1 MPRRKQQNP
10 QSVKLDSED
19 GLVTIGAPGIL
30 TLEADFLLGHDLEFG
45 DSDHDKILGLDDK
58 YSDSVA
64 AEIGFSVYS
73 LGDEES
79 CLSMESDA
87 DDRDPRTAT
96 DTRTATESQCDQE
109 EGPAPQPDHQPP
121 FPPYLS
127 CRGCGQDLVGPYCH
141 RCCKGGSGDFSAA
154 FGGFRYGSRSQAD
167 DGEEGDGGGI
177 DGADGTDDNSTM
189 GDDGPSSKLYSCQLC
204 GFSSRYANHVK
215 RHMKTHN
222 GEKPYHCPLCTY
234 ASAQLVN
241 LQRHLR
247 IHTGEK
253 PYRCDSC
260 SFACSS
266 LGNLKRHQR
275 MHVAGQEAV
284 RPASGPPIGPSA
296 GGCGVK
302 RHWEDEPS
310 ASTEEALKPDQNLH
324 VGGHSRDYLPC
335 CDGLTVP
342 PPPELPEH
350 QPSRLLEAPGCGPG
364 TGSMTGARA
373 ESGSRT
379 GALRGSLTGA
389 RVGAVVGAKS
399 EDTHRDSLP
408 PFPFLFTCRLCGI
421 PLEDEDG
428 STTQICA
435 KCTLDMLNK
444 DSSGPNSP
452 GERGDKVYTC
462 SACPFLTHYP
472 NHLARH
478 MKTHSGEKPYK
489 CPQCDYASAHFDNL
503 KRHHRVHTG
512 EKPYKCHLCDYAC
525 GNLANLK
532 RHQRVHSGAKPFQCA
547 ACSYSCNQSMNLKRH
562 MLRHTGEKP
571 YKCQECGYTTGHWDN
586 YKRHQKK
593 HGLATD
599 GWVKV
604 QMPGAHEEEEEEE
617 EEEGEEERVVGQP
630 QRKEGEMV
638 MQYMSR

>member
-1 MPRRKQQNP
+1 MRK
-10 QSVKLDSED
+10 VLLLF
-19 GLVTIGAPGIL
+19 GLFLIL
-30 TLEADFLLGHDLEFG
+30 LF
-45 DSDHDKILGLDDK
+45 SPP
-58 YSDSVA
+58 VA
-64 AEIGFSVYS
+64 AEISVYP

-79 CLSMESDA
+79 CAFSSLSMA
-87 DDRDPRTAT
+87 G
-96 DTRTATESQCDQE
+96 QCDQE
-109 EGPAPQPDHQPP
+109 QGPESQPDHE
-121 FPPYLS
+121 PPYLS
-127 CRGCGQDLVGPYCH
+127 CRGCG
-141 RCCKGGSGDFSAA
+141 R
-154 FGGFRYGSRSQAD
+154 
-167 DGEEGDGGGI
+167 DGGGM
-177 DGADGTDDNSTM
+177 DGADGT
-189 GDDGPSSKLYSCQLC
+189 GDDGPSSKRHSCQLC

-222 GEKPYHCPLCTY
+222 GEKPYRCPLCTY

-253 PYRCDSC
+253 PYSCDSC

-275 MHVAGQEAV
+275 MHVVGQEAV
-284 RPASGPPIGPSA
+284 RPASGPPIGPS
-296 GGCGVK
+296 GLK
-302 RHWEDEPS
+302 RQREEEPNVP
-310 ASTEEALKPDQNLH
+310 AEEALRPDLNLH
-324 VGGHSRDYLPC
+324 VGGHNRDYLPC
-335 CDGLTVP
+335 SDGL
-342 PPPELPEH
+342 
-350 QPSRLLEAPGCGPG
+350 R
-364 TGSMTGARA
+364 
-373 ESGSRT
+373 SG
-379 GALRGSLTGA
+379 G
-389 RVGAVVGAKS
+389 RVGAVVGVKS
-399 EDTHRDSLP
+399 EDRDSLP
-408 PFPFLFTCRLCGI
+408 PLPFLFTCRLCGI
-421 PLEDEDG
+421 PMEDEDG

-571 YKCQECGYTTGHWDN
+571 YKCQQCGYTTGHWDN
-586 YKRHQKK
+586 YKRHQRK

-604 QMPGAHEEEEEEE
+604 QMPGAHEE
-617 EEEGEEERVVGQP
+617 VGQP
-630 QRKEGEMV
+630 EVGDAVFAQIKRRRAGTF
-638 MQYMSR
+638 

>member
-1 MPRRKQQNP
+1 MPRKKQQNP
-10 QSVKLDSED
+10 QPVKLDSED
-19 GLVTIGAPGIL
+19 GVTVEAPGNL
-30 TLEADFLLGHDLEFG
+30 PLDTDFLLGQDLEFS
-45 DSDHDKILGLDDK
+45 DPDHDNKILGLAK
-58 YSDSVA
+58 FSA
-64 AEIGFSVYS
+64 AEIGFSVYP

-79 CLSMESDA
+79 SAYSQLSMESE
-87 DDRDPRTAT
+87 T
-96 DTRTATESQCDQE
+96 DNSRSTTDNGREDEGRASQSE
-109 EGPAPQPDHQPP
+109 PS

-127 CRGCGQDLVGPYCH
+127 CRGCAKTTDFCSPF
-141 RCCKGGSGDFSAA
+141 GSI
-154 FGGFRYGSRSQAD
+154 
-167 DGEEGDGGGI
+167 GGI
-177 DGADGTDDNSTM
+177 RSGSHPQLDCDGVGNGM
-189 GDDGPSSKLYSCQLC
+189 GDKAEDKSAKLHSCHLC

-222 GEKPYHCPLCTY
+222 GEKPFNCPLCTY

-253 PYRCDSC
+253 PYKCDSC
-260 SFACSS
+260 TFACSS

-275 MHVAGQEAV
+275 MHVPNAGAGQDPPQRHAAGQNV
-284 RPASGPPIGPSA
+284 LKRHVTGQRPAEEVSG
-296 GGCGVK
+296 
-302 RHWEDEPS
+302 
-310 ASTEEALKPDQNLH
+310 ASGKVSEVARPTSNLSLGAQN
-324 VGGHSRDYLPC
+324 SDYLSAF
-335 CDGLTVP
+335 DGLK
-342 PPPELPEH
+342 
-350 QPSRLLEAPGCGPG
+350 
-364 TGSMTGARA
+364 GA
-373 ESGSRT
+373 SGSR
-379 GALRGSLTGA
+379 AARGGVA
-389 RVGAVVGAKS
+389 DNPA
-399 EDTHRDSLP
+399 LP
-408 PFPFLFTCRLCGI
+408 PSLFPFTCRLCGI
-421 PLEDEDG
+421 VLEDEDG
-428 STTQICA
+428 SSAQICA
-435 KCTLDMLNK
+435 KCTLEMLTK
-444 DSSGPNSP
+444 DSSSSPNSP
-452 GERGDKVYTC
+452 GERSDKVYTC
-462 SACPFLTHYP
+462 AACPFLTHYP

-547 ACSYSCNQSMNLKRH
+547 VCSYSCNQSMNLKRH

-604 QMPGAHEEEEEEE
+604 PTTGNDEAEDRRKGM
-617 EEEGEEERVVGQP
+617 GEKAPEDEYHTFTLEINVL
-630 QRKEGEMV
+630 
-638 MQYMSR
+638 